1 MNKYEEIAG
10 RLKER
15 IVSGAYRPGQ
25 KLPSES
31 ELCREFSASRLSVRG
46 ALGQLSAQG
55 LVRTQQGKGSFVCPR
70 ASEEEAALPFPG
82 ASISRTDFFE
92 LRRILE
98 TEIAGLAAQRAGQ
111 ETIDRLRE
119 LSFQMQRAEKQAEMA
134 EADEAFHLLLA
145 EASQNAAIR
154 AVFQMLRPYIH
165 TMMVQNVSVL
175 GADGCT
181 AHLKIVAAIEA
192 RDSELAK
199 AHMAEHLNRS
209 MQQTNMLN
217 YAKTLDARAQ
227 AD

>member
-1 MNKYEEIAG
+1 MNKYEEIA
-10 RLKER
+10 RCLKDR
-15 IVSGAYRPGQ
+15 IRSGAYIPGQ
-25 KLPSES
+25 KLPSEA
-31 ELCREFSASRLSVRG
+31 ELCREFSTSRLSVRG
-46 ALGQLSAQG
+46 AIGQLSAQG
-55 LVRTQQGKGSFVCPR
+55 LIQTHQGKGSFVCPG
-70 ASEEEAALPFPG
+70 APSGEPELSFQG

-98 TEIAGLAAQRAGQ
+98 TAVAGLAAQRAGQ

-119 LSFQMQRAEKQAEMA
+119 LSFQMQRAERESEMA

-154 AVFQMLRPYIH
+154 TVFQMLRPYIH

-192 RDSELAK
+192 RNSELAK

-209 MQQTNMLN
+209 MEQTNMLN
-217 YAKTLDARAQ
+217 YVKKLDAP

>member
-1 MNKYEEIAG
+1 MNKYEEIA
-10 RLKER
+10 RCLKDR
-15 IVSGAYRPGQ
+15 IRSGAYIPGQ
-25 KLPSES
+25 KLPSEA
-31 ELCREFSASRLSVRG
+31 ELCREFSASRLSVRS
-46 ALGQLSAQG
+46 AIGQLAAQG
-55 LVRTQQGKGSFVCPR
+55 LIRTHQGKGSFVCPG
-70 ASEEEAALPFPG
+70 APAGVTELSFQG

-98 TEIAGLAAQRAGQ
+98 TEIAGLAAQRA
-111 ETIDRLRE
+111 ERE
-119 LSFQMQRAEKQAEMA
+119 SEMA

-192 RDSELAK
+192 RNSELAK
-199 AHMAEHLNRS
+199 THMAEHLNRS
-209 MQQTNMLN
+209 MEQTNMLN
-217 YAKTLDARAQ
+217 YVKKLDAP

>member
-1 MNKYEEIAG
+1 MNKYEEIA
-10 RLKER
+10 RCLKDR
-15 IVSGAYRPGQ
+15 IRSGAYIPGQ
-25 KLPSES
+25 KLPSEA
-31 ELCREFSASRLSVRG
+31 ELCREFSTSRLSVRG
-46 ALGQLSAQG
+46 AIGQLSAQG
-55 LVRTQQGKGSFVCPR
+55 LIQTHQGKGSFVCPG
-70 ASEEEAALPFPG
+70 APSGVTELSFQG

-111 ETIDRLRE
+111 ETIDHLRE
-119 LSFQMQRAEKQAEMA
+119 LSFQMQRAERESEMA

-181 AHLKIVAAIEA
+181 AHLKIVAAIEV
-192 RDSELAK
+192 RNSELAK
-199 AHMAEHLNRS
+199 THMAEHLNRS
-209 MQQTNMLN
+209 MEQTNMLN
-217 YAKTLDARAQ
+217 YVKKLDAP